1 MSLERPE
8 ISTRDCGVQKSE
20 QRCDRFITQLPDGA
34 LDEAHRLLTCDNMFI
49 IDHRSLSLQSAP
61 VRTALFHGKTQCR
74 SWNINYRHHP
84 ALHELLII
92 AVSVRSPVTR
102 TFSLQSGYGESGS
115 LLKNLVVLVPALN
128 RYSAGRPCVCEMYRI
143 CSTRDKKMHPR
154 IFTSQV
160 WINCTLHLTTVSEGR
175 GGRVCVYKYFQ
186 KL

>member
-1 MSLERPE
+1 MSVERPE
-8 ISTRDCGVQKSE
+8 ISKRDCGVQKSE
-20 QRCDRFITQLPDGA
+20 QRCDRFITQLTDGA
-34 LDEAHRLLTCDNMFI
+34 LEAHRLLACDNMFL

-92 AVSVRSPVTR
+92 AVSVRSTVRR

-143 CSTRDKKMHPR
+143 CSTRDKKCKFREFSH
-154 IFTSQV
+154 
-160 WINCTLHLTTVSEGR
+160 H
-175 GGRVCVYKYFQ
+175 KYG
-186 KL
+186 